1 MSFNVRGSFR
11 DRDTPNAWDA
21 RAALNVETIIR
32 SSPTVIGFQ
41 ELQSGNLHTY
51 GERLSR
57 YEHILGPEYGNEA
70 RPSLN
75 AIFFDPHHLRLLDSG
90 G

>member
-21 RAALNVETIIR
+21 RAALNVETIVR

-41 ELQSGNLHTY
+41 ELQSGNLQTY
-51 GERLSR
+51 GVL
-57 YEHILGPEYGNEA
+57 
-70 RPSLN
+70 
-75 AIFFDPHHLRLLDSG
+75 
-90 G
+90 